1 MATVSFRIDQ
11 KLAEQAEREARIEN
25 RSKAKQ
31 LEYWAKLGRAISSK
45 LNLADAIAVTQGVK
59 EIKLEFPQPLQSN
72 PIDTDDIFNDLESDR
87 KKGTLSQKVT
97 SARIYYEASLC
108 KEGYLDKV
116 DSVTGKRETGQ
127 FEDGEFRPLR

>member
-1 MATVSFRIDQ
+1 MATVSFRIDS

-45 LNLADAIAVTQGVK
+45 LHLADAIAVTQGLK
-59 EIKLEFPQPLQSN
+59 EIRLEYPQPLQSN
-72 PIDTDDIFNDLESDR
+72 PIDTDAIFNDLESDR
-87 KKGTLSQKVT
+87 KKGTLAQKVT
-97 SARIYYEASLC
+97 SARIYYEASLR

>member
-59 EIKLEFPQPLQSN
+59 EIRLEFPQPLQSN
-72 PIDTDDIFNDLESDR
+72 PIDTDAIFNDLESDR
-87 KKGTLSQKVT
+87 KKGTLAQKVT
-97 SARIYYEASLC
+97 SARIYYEASLR